1 MTANVLTRRASTVAI
16 VLAVL
21 VASRLGTST
30 ISADE
35 WSLPEPASFHAR
47 GMLLVAEVFPPAS
60 RQNSG
65 SRARCYFYEVGYP
78 GTRWEVK
85 PQLKWQGLLANER
98 MPVEA
103 VVSMDGWLVTLNEW
117 GGTGKAHAIVVYD
130 RRGRL
135 VADWSGDQ
143 LFADPALKNIARA
156 RMSMSSIWWNEKATY
171 YFSRA
176 NTLFIKL
183 PTDVVIRIDLA
194 GGAYRV
200 GPPSAF
206 RDYAAVAAD
215 AAALTEVWKTSL
227 RFSSITDNLA
237 VHAGR

>member
-1 MTANVLTRRASTVAI
+1 MVNIRQITTVAI
-16 VLAVL
+16 VLAIAI
-21 VASRLGTST
+21 ASSFETSL

-47 GMLLVAEVFPPAS
+47 GMLLVAEIFPPAS

-65 SRARCYFYEVGYP
+65 ARAQCYFYEVGYP
-78 GTRWEVK
+78 GTRWDVK
-85 PQLKWQGLLANER
+85 PRLKWQGQLANER

-103 VVSMDGWLVTLNEW
+103 LVSMDGWLVTLNEW

-135 VADWSGDQ
+135 AADWSGDQ
-143 LFADPALKNIARA
+143 LFADPALKSIVRE
-156 RMSMSSIWWNEKATY
+156 RMSMSSIWWNEKAMY

-176 NTLFIKL
+176 NTLFIKVA
-183 PTDVVIRIDLA
+183 DGVVIRIDLS

-200 GPPSAF
+200 GPPSFF

-227 RFSSITDNLA
+227 RFSSITDTLA
-237 VHAGR
+237 VHAAR